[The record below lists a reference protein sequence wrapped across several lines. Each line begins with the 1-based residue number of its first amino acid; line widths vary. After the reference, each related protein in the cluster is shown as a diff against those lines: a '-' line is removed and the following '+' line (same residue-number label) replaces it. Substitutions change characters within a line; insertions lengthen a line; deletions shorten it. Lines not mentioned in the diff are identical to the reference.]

1 MSYAV
6 FAYILTVSLVF
17 KGLKITLWVYKK
29 KGKVPSKFPTP
40 LLEMNN
46 AQYGVY

>member
-17 KGLKITLWVYKK
+17 KSLKTTLWVYTK
-29 KGKVPSKFPTP
+29 KGSVPNKFPSP